1 MVDRIASIQGF
12 EEALEKV
19 LAPLGLTLSETTW
32 KRNLSKGTLALT
44 VKVAG
49 LTDEQL
55 SLFGGERK

>member
-1 MVDRIASIQGF
+1 MVDRLASIAGL

-19 LAPLGLTLSETTW
+19 LSPLGLTLSETTW
-32 KRNLSKGTLALT
+32 KRSLAKGTLAVT
-44 VKVAG
+44 IKVAG